1 MKRDS
6 KTVDWVLSRM
16 KGKKWKR
23 KKGRCLV
30 SLASH
35 MDAKPN
41 GGPAEAYPSQCQHEV
56 IACLKKE
63 FNHQISASSVS
74 EILSDYYLFLDQD
87 IPFLPPPSPQCTGL

>member
-1 MKRDS
+1 
-6 KTVDWVLSRM
+6 
-16 KGKKWKR
+16 
-23 KKGRCLV
+23 
-30 SLASH
+30 

-56 IACLKKE
+56 IAWLKKE

-87 IPFLPPPSPQCTGL
+87 IPFLPPPSPQCTGLWTGQPLKKSRITGNKSSKTGVEL